1 MFNTIFKALGKIMVS
16 GIIAFAILTLFSFF
30 YYNDPVNNINK
41 DGATDVKRAVNVFYS
56 QGREGFGWG
65 KTNNDGFP
73 NLFDYDDDMKIDILI
88 MGSSHME
95 AFQVGMGQSAASRLN
110 TLLENETVYN
120 IGVSGHHFLI
130 CARNLR
136 AALNKYQPTKYVVIE
151 TFSVSFADEKMASVL
166 NEEPVDLQGL
176 NHEGGIRGL
185 LRRNPYLRLI
195 NVQIQAYANI
205 PAEDIE
211 DMENLEF
218 LAESD
223 TVSNEKLLNDLL
235 CKMSV
240 SAEEYSAKMIVAY
253 HPAISIAS
261 DGTLNVH
268 ADSDGVAQFRKLCD
282 DNGILFLDMSS
293 RFKEEYENAYIL
305 PYGFFNTPVGSGH
318 MNQYGH
324 AMMAEELYKLI
335 LEDEQ

>member
-136 AALNKYQPTKYVVIE
+136 VALNKYQPTKYVVIE
-151 TFSVSFADEKMASVL
+151 TYSVSFADEKLASVL

-195 NVQIQAYANI
+195 NVQMQGYVNI
-205 PAEDIE
+205 PAEDME
-211 DMENLEF
+211 DMENPEV
-218 LAESD
+218 LAEPD
-223 TVSNEKLLNDLL
+223 TVSHEKLLNDLL
-235 CKMSV
+235 RKMST
-240 SAEEYSAKMIVAY
+240 SAEESGTKMIIAY
-253 HPAISIAS
+253 HPGASIAP
-261 DGTLNVH
+261 DGTMNLD
-268 ADSDGVAQFRKLCD
+268 ADPDATAQFKRLCD
-282 DNGILFLDMSS
+282 DNGILFLDMSE
-293 RFKEEYENAYIL
+293 RFKEEYERSYIL
-305 PYGFFNTPVGSGH
+305 PYGFANTSVSSGH